1 MSHVQVIAVGASL
14 GGLTAMQVLLR
25 GLPAHLGSS
34 LVVVQ
39 HRRPDPESRL
49 LWLLGRVGALPVC
62 EPEDKTPLEPD
73 RVYLA
78 PSDYHLLVE
87 RCGSL
92 ALSVDAPV
100 RFARP
105 SIDVLFESV
114 ADACGASAIGVML
127 TSSNEDGADGLRAI
141 KRAGGRVVVQDP
153 ATAESPIGPRAAL
166 ASVEADRVLPL
177 EDIAAALIELCGGA
191 QTATIAR
198 A

>member
-1 MSHVQVIAVGASL
+1 
-14 GGLTAMQVLLR
+14 
-25 GLPAHLGSS
+25 
-34 LVVVQ
+34 
-39 HRRPDPESRL
+39 
-49 LWLLGRVGALPVC
+49 LWLLQRVGALPIS

-73 RVYLA
+73 HVYLA

-87 RCGSL
+87 DGSL

-114 ADACGASAIGVML
+114 ADAYGASAIGVML
-127 TSSNEDGADGLRAI
+127 TSSNDDGVDGVRAI
-141 KRAGGRVVVQDP
+141 KRAGGRIVVQDP

-166 ASVEADRVLPL
+166 ASVEADRVVPL
-177 EDIAAALIELCGGA
+177 EDIAAALVELCGVGA
-191 QTATIAR
+191 RTGSNTR